1 MGKKLFGMI
10 LIDGHN
16 LLWAVQGM
24 ADSPKGISDVGLCRF
39 VGRYLK
45 LIKECGEV
53 IFDGPGP
60 RDKSDF
66 DNIEG
71 IEVLFAGLGRDADT
85 MIEAKIAANTAPR
98 NLVIVS
104 SDNRLRRAARARRAE
119 SVKSED
125 FWERVVRELE
135 RGRRATEEPHGK
147 RLGLSE
153 GETDQWLDFFGMEP

>member
-1 MGKKLFGMI
+1 MI

-39 VGRYLK
+39 VGRYL
-45 LIKECGEV
+45 LRIKEVGEL

-60 RDKSDF
+60 RDKTDF
-66 DNIEG
+66 DNLEG

-85 MIEAKIAANTAPR
+85 MIEAKIAANTGPR

-135 RGRRATEEPHGK
+135 RGSRWANEPDGK
-147 RLGLSE
+147 RLGLSD
-153 GETDQWLDFFGMEP
+153 GETEQWLDFFGMEP